1 MKYISHFDKIF
12 ETSEIEFL
20 TIEIAFLNKKLA
32 V

>member
-1 MKYISHFDKIF
+1 MKYISDFDKIF

-20 TIEIAFLNKKLA
+20 TLEIAFLNWKIA

>member
-1 MKYISHFDKIF
+1 MKYISDFDKIF

-20 TIEIAFLNKKLA
+20 IIEIAFLNKNLA